1 MRRNAYF
8 HAPKEETK
16 REEKEQDKHTKE
28 TLVLQESSKEPRKVA
43 TLKKAQGVRRPLV
56 AIEEVRR
63 DSILQDAEQ
72 DDDDEILSALDK
84 FFE

>member
-1 MRRNAYF
+1 M
-8 HAPKEETK
+8 
-16 REEKEQDKHTKE
+16 
-28 TLVLQESSKEPRKVA
+28 A